1 MFCRL
6 YWRIPSSLSDWNEE
20 GDCDCLKPFLT
31 SFLDQGKASD
41 LGMRP
46 FARKGVNVVTTFFGD
61 FCQFS
66 AKNRRFPLFRRK
78 KSPFL
83 LKTNVLIILSAFLPI
98 LGEKIGV
105 FVENQCYEKILSI
118 KYVHR

>member
-1 MFCRL
+1 
-6 YWRIPSSLSDWNEE
+6 
-20 GDCDCLKPFLT
+20 
-31 SFLDQGKASD
+31 
-41 LGMRP
+41 
-46 FARKGVNVVTTFFGD
+46 
-61 FCQFS
+61 
-66 AKNRRFPLFRRK
+66 
-78 KSPFL
+78 L